1 MVLNHISNF
10 QNRMNECGTWD
21 DINILIK
28 KNYDGIYFDQLQELF
43 TDATGL
49 YTHL

>member
-1 MVLNHISNF
+1 MDSYDMEF
-10 QNRMNECGTWD
+10 MNNKG
-21 DINILIK
+21 IVK
-28 KNYDGIYFDQLQELF
+28 KNYDGIYSDQLQELF